1 MAAIFT
7 FYGYWVFFYS
17 LSLMVSYVMLIRWA
31 HKLFKKTRNNYV
43 DPFMQKVMAD
53 SPYTPGVSII
63 APAYN
68 EENTIVGNVTSLLNQ
83 DYPKFELI
91 IVNDGSKDKT
101 LENLIENFQLVEVPF
116 DYVERIKTRP
126 FRRCFKSTNHQFR
139 QLTVVDKE
147 NGGTK
152 ADASNAGVNVA
163 KYPYF
168 VCTDADCILDNK
180 ALFHCIKALMLHSD
194 VIAVSGNMNMVNGC
208 DVENGKVTVAKP
220 SLNPIPLFQSLEYL
234 RSFLVGKMG
243 WSAINAIPNVSGGF
257 GLFDKSVAISAGGY
271 RGDSFAEDEDMII
284 RMVGHC
290 CETNKPYRI
299 VQVPEICCWTE
310 APSSLRILHRQRVR
324 WGRGLIQ
331 TLYMYRSKIFN
342 RRYGRMGMI
351 ALPFQTIFEFMAPI
365 VEVAGFVMLIYLALT
380 NGVNWEMAR
389 VITAT
394 IYIFSVMLAS
404 VTIYFDYRYS
414 GIYTRKRSYFWLV
427 LASFF
432 EPVIYHPFIVFFS
445 LKGYWNYISNR
456 KAEWGEMTR
465 KGFAKKTPP
474 QPATT
479 TPTPG
484 GQPMQAA
491 S

>member
-17 LSLMVSYVMLIRWA
+17 LSLILSYMMLIRWA
-31 HKLFKKTRNNYV
+31 YLLFRKTRTNYV
-43 DPFMQKVMAD
+43 DPFTQKVMAT

-68 EENTIVGNVTSLLNQ
+68 EENTIVGNVTSLLAQ

-116 DYVERIKTRP
+116 DYIERIKTRP
-126 FRRCFKSTNHQFR
+126 FRRCLKSTNPKFS

-180 ALFHCIKALMLHSD
+180 ALFNCIKALMMYSD

-257 GLFDKSVAISAGGY
+257 GLFDKTVAINAGGY

-290 CETNKPYRI
+290 CETGKSYRI

-310 APSSLRILHRQRVR
+310 APSSMRILYRQRVR

-342 RRYGRMGMI
+342 RRYGRLGMI

-365 VEVAGFVMLIYLALT
+365 IECAGFLMLVYLALT
-380 NGVNWEMAR
+380 NGVNWEMAK

-394 IYIFSVMLAS
+394 IYVFSVMLAS

-414 GIYTRKRSYFWLV
+414 GIYTRKRSYFWLA
-427 LASFF
+427 LASLF
-432 EPVIYHPFIVFFS
+432 EPVVYHPFIVIFS

-465 KGFAKKTPP
+465 KGFAKKAPAQP
-474 QPATT
+474 QPVVAM
-479 TPTPG
+479 G
-484 GQPMQAA
+484 EAQMQAA